1 MDEVLN
7 VFSLYSDIKNMC
19 MTAAELLATN
29 FAVGGRGGTVGA
41 VVQSP
46 FGIPVCITFAEF
58 GGGRSSCFPMS
69 VSTTA
74 KLGTICTA

>member
-1 MDEVLN
+1 ML
-7 VFSLYSDIKNMC
+7 SPYSDIKNMC
-19 MTAAELLATN
+19 MTAAQILATN
-29 FAVGGRGGTVGA
+29 GAVGGGGGTVGA

-58 GGGRSSCFPMS
+58 GGGRGSCFPIN

-74 KLGTICTA
+74 RLGATCTA